1 MRRIDRRHLILAM
14 ALTAGTGAVALTRP
28 NRRPVSMRGLAL
40 TEAALE
46 HVKGWERTE
55 LPDFVLPLKSSLES
69 DMYNAQILKGYRNSA
84 GRTLYCLV
92 AYGAVQ
98 DYALQLHSPQ
108 ICYPSS
114 GFTIISI
121 ANLDLG
127 LAGRVVPARIL
138 VAKRGRRTETVLY
151 WSRVADSFPQ
161 TQWQVRSK
169 IVGSFLSGTLADGLL
184 VRLSTT
190 ELEGERAV
198 AELCSFAEEFAS
210 DMTAEAATFL
220 FGA

>member
-1 MRRIDRRHLILAM
+1 MRQIDRRQLILAL
-14 ALTAGTGAVALTRP
+14 ALAAGTGAVAFARP
-28 NRRPVSMRGLAL
+28 ARRPVSKRGLAL
-40 TEAALE
+40 TKAALE
-46 HVKGWERTE
+46 HVKGWANVE
-55 LPDFVLPLKSSLES
+55 LPDFVLPLQSSLES
-69 DMYNAQILKGYRNSA
+69 DTYNAQILKGYRNSA

-121 ANLDLG
+121 ADLELL
-127 LAGRVVPARIL
+127 LAGRAVPARIL

-169 IVGSFLSGTLADGLL
+169 IIESFLTGTLADGLL
-184 VRLSTT
+184 IRLSTT

-198 AELCSFAEEFAS
+198 AELCNFARELAS
-210 DMTAEAATFL
+210 GMTAGAARFV
-220 FGA
+220 FGT

>member
-1 MRRIDRRHLILAM
+1 MRPIDRRQLFLAVVL
-14 ALTAGTGAVALTRP
+14 AGGTGAVTLTRP
-28 NRRPVSMRGLAL
+28 ERRSASTRGLAL
-40 TEAALE
+40 TESALE
-46 HVKGWERTE
+46 HVKGWENVE
-55 LPDFVLPLKSSLES
+55 LPDFVLPLQSSLES
-69 DMYNAQILKGYRNSA
+69 DTYNAQILKGYRNSA

-121 ANLDLG
+121 AYLDLF
-127 LAGRVVPARIL
+127 LAGRAVPACIL
-138 VAKRGRRTETVLY
+138 VAKRGTRTETVLY

-169 IVGSFLSGTLADGLL
+169 IIGSFLSGTLADGLL

-190 ELEGERAV
+190 ELEGDRAV
-198 AELCSFAEEFAS
+198 AELCSFAREFAS
-210 DMTAEAATFL
+210 GMMAGAARFV
-220 FGA
+220 FGT

>member
-1 MRRIDRRHLILAM
+1 MRQIDRRHLILAL
-14 ALTAGTGAVALTRP
+14 ALAAGTGVVALTRP
-28 NRRPVSMRGLAL
+28 NRRPVSTQGLAL
-40 TEAALE
+40 TVAALD
-46 HVKGWERTE
+46 HVKGWEHVE
-55 LPDFVLPLKSSLES
+55 LPDFVLPQQSDLES
-69 DMYNAQILKGYRNSA
+69 DTYNAQILKGYRNST

-121 ANLDLG
+121 ADLDLI
-127 LAGRVVPARIL
+127 LAGRTVPARVL

-198 AELCSFAEEFAS
+198 AELSSFARELAS
-210 DMTAEAATFL
+210 GMTAGAATFV